1 MFTFGHKR
9 YLAYKL
15 YFCIFAFWS
24 KFGHFS
30 MSSFGRLRL
39 LAYRIRISDCVF
51 VFSIFC
57 CCCIL
62 IKVVAKDVLQCLHS
76 VVKGRWQLVG
86 TQIFWGPPY
95 SFFSV
100 FVIAT
105 VIIIIMIIINSDNPC
120 GMTCLSFSKTG
131 GVTNHNGKPC
141 ESPHCTPPPSQGEG
155 RRGYSNSY
163 QDSTDRKIMK
173 ISKVFKVLITI
184 LVHKAG

>member
-1 MFTFGHKR
+1 
-9 YLAYKL
+9 
-15 YFCIFAFWS
+15 
-24 KFGHFS
+24 

-39 LAYRIRISDCVF
+39 LAYNYRIRISDCVF

-86 TQIFWGPPY
+86 TQIFWGPPS

-105 VIIIIMIIINSDNPC
+105 VVIIIIIIINSDNPC

-131 GVTNHNGKPC
+131 GSQITMANHVSRPIALLHPAK
-141 ESPHCTPPPSQGEG
+141 G
-155 RRGYSNSY
+155 RGGGDTQILTRILWTEKLWKYQRFLKCNNHDSSAQSRVVLHIPKYSLLWWNF
-163 QDSTDRKIMK
+163 DLKHVA
-173 ISKVFKVLITI
+173 ISS
-184 LVHKAG
+184 